1 VPEKTSVGLVY
12 LGSFNTD
19 YIICRIVEI
28 IPPKKKF
35 KEGNLFEGGYR
46 SF

>member
-12 LGSFNTD
+12 LGSFTTD

-28 IPPKKKF
+28 IPQKINF
-35 KEGNLFEGGYR
+35 KEGNFI
-46 SF
+46 

>member
-19 YIICRIVEI
+19 YIICRNVEI
-28 IPPKKKF
+28 IPQKINLKEKINC
-35 KEGNLFEGGYR
+35 EGNYR